1 MYRGLR
7 LGYLVAAVV
16 LLLILPA
23 GQASVTLVLF
33 VAADLGAA
41 ALMLAPPPARRA
53 PVETIGGDVASL
65 GLLRRTVPQ
74 LRMRRPPTT
83 IEEQVRWREA
93 AQTHRRRRDIFF

>member
-1 MYRGLR
+1 VYRGLR
-7 LGYLVAAVV
+7 LGYLVTALV
-16 LLLILPA
+16 LLLILPI

-41 ALMLAPPPARRA
+41 ALMLRPIPARPT
-53 PVETIGGDVASL
+53 PVEVLSGDVASL

-74 LRMRRPPTT
+74 LRMRRPAAT

-93 AQTHRRRRDIFF
+93 AEARRNFRVVS